1 MKKIKRDLSHDSK
14 NLLAYQKDIEN
25 YKPLTKIQEEEL
37 GERILQGDAYAR
49 QELIEGY
56 LSLVFKCANDCWT
69 PKVPF
74 DELVAAG
81 NLGLVVAASRFDP
94 QKNRRFLF
102 YAKHYVKDAIKN
114 AIHEYNST
122 MHIPRG
128 VDNNYYF
135 MSFSPAE
142 DEFDGDE
149 DWVRPF
155 IDTIAAAP
163 EYWENDQLIQDFLKE
178 ARDILG
184 PHFNTFDLNLLLE
197 YAQKIYEGYTIKD
210 LAFEYHL
217 SVKKMKALINE
228 LHLKANSL
236 NLRSAFS
243 KAA

>member
-1 MKKIKRDLSHDSK
+1 M
-14 NLLAYQKDIEN
+14 
-25 YKPLTKIQEEEL
+25 
-37 GERILQGDAYAR
+37 GERILQGDTYAR

-56 LSLVFKCANDCWT
+56 LSLVFKCANDCWN

-81 NLGLVVAASRFDP
+81 NLGLVIAASRFDP

-184 PHFNTFDLNLLLE
+184 PHFNTFDMNMLLE

-228 LHLKANSL
+228 LQFKAKAL
-236 NLRSAFS
+236 NLRSAFY